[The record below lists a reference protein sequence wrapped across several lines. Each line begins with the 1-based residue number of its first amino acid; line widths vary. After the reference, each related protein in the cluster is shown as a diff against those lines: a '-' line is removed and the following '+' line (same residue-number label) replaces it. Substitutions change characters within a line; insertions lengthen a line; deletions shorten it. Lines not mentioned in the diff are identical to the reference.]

1 MVVGLLG
8 IAAVVTWI
16 MLTPTPPKQEPRIE
30 GALTEGAEFESIR
43 KKIVVEPDY
52 DYMREYRKITGEI
65 AVNLVGVIR
74 NFSGK
79 TITGLEVV
87 GSVVEKDTGKVIK
100 ERKAIVIPNSDRK
113 QLENNKTL
121 PISVLIDGF
130 RESDNRDYIK
140 WRITALKV
148 E

>member
-8 IAAVVTWI
+8 IAAVVTWSL
-16 MLTPTPPKQEPRIE
+16 LTPTPPKQEPKIA
-30 GALTEGAEFESIR
+30 GALTEGTEFENLR

-52 DYMREYRKITGEI
+52 DYMTESRKITGEI

-87 GSVVEKDTGKVIK
+87 GSVVEKDTGKVVLEK
-100 ERKAIVIPNSDRK
+100 KAIVIPTPDRK
-113 QLENNKTL
+113 QIENNKTL
-121 PISVLIDGF
+121 PISLLIDGF
-130 RESDNRDYIK
+130 KESDKRDYIK